1 MQHNFTKQKSL
12 IIFLKGGLI
21 LSINIVS
28 EMYIYI
34 FQYLS
39 GSVVMSIKTI
49 NIILGESKP

>member
-28 EMYIYI
+28 VMYIYI